1 MEPTAD
7 YYRRSTRLPL
17 IYWLRHC
24 AICTHRLRRGAVL
37 LEESDTAPEPRQSW
51 LLCLECESDVRHE
64 IERAALRSAQRL
76 RIAIGVVASDRGH
89 AVPKLSR
96 EDLEEKWVER
106 GLIGM
111 FWLVFSVHALAF
123 LIVVVHLM
131 AMSH

>member
-1 MEPTAD
+1 
-7 YYRRSTRLPL
+7 
-17 IYWLRHC
+17 
-24 AICTHRLRRGAVL
+24 LRRGAVL